1 MLIRLYIL
9 TMVLIACMI
18 LLCFSFKTQIDLHKE
33 IMKLKLEK
41 EELRLKNNKLRNS
54 LNCNKLFKTVVTQPA
69 YTQETIE
76 AVHYAMIKS
85 HPDNGGRQEDFIK
98 FRNLYERMNNEYR

>member
-9 TMVLIACMI
+9 IMILIACMI

-33 IMKLKLEK
+33 IIELKLEK

-54 LNCNKLFKTVVTQPA
+54 LNCNKLFKTVVTQPVCS
-69 YTQETIE
+69 QETIE

-85 HPDNGGRQEDFIK
+85 HPDNGGKQEDFVK
-98 FRNLYERMNNEYR
+98 FRDLYRRLRND